1 MNIHKIIK
9 RQDWTVK
16 EAKAWIQTCKNLIK
30 ITDCEKTKD
39 SLIIVAEHCF
49 KIIKNKGVN

>member
-1 MNIHKIIK
+1 MSIHKIIERK
-9 RQDWTVK
+9 DWTIK
-16 EAKAWIQTCKNLIK
+16 EAKAWLQTCKNLIK

-39 SLIIVAEHCF
+39 SLIIVADHCF